1 MYSQKMK
8 ADVIAAYY
16 QGSTITELSKKYGIS
31 QMTVRRWITPKPQ
44 EKAIPFKKERF
55 SVGKVLMPHV
65 RELLMSQYRARI
77 HSVTAAVIY
86 GELKKIEALEG
97 LNFSQKTVS
106 RIVQRYKQEIEQEIE
121 QERAKNH
128 LKFQADP
135 GSAQV
140 DFGFVNVLHNK
151 KDIKLVLLALAFPY
165 SNMRYGWLL
174 PANNFECF
182 AYGLQRLFTDVG
194 GVPHTLHFDK
204 GNIDSTGAKSIFKD
218 NYQKFR
224 QYFHFKDEFC
234 NSASGNE
241 QGSVGSVERAVSFL
255 RNRFFGEAQPFDGDF
270 EARNLTLLD
279 EVKLLEDDIRPNTD
293 KTIRELFEVDRQHL
307 LELPAEPFE
316 AFSTALVTPD
326 RYGCIRFDGQLYQV
340 THDSRR
346 QMLVRAT
353 WNQIKV
359 YEYVLSAEL
368 SMLAPVPN
376 PEQNEEQYMA
386 PKTSTTSIKLVATL
400 PRRYDNLWTEG

>member
-16 QGSTITELSKKYGIS
+16 QGSTINELSKKYGIS

-44 EKAIPFKKERF
+44 DKAIPFKKERF

-65 RELLMSQYRARI
+65 RELLMSQYRTRI

-86 GELKKIEALEG
+86 EDLKKIEALAG
-97 LNFSQKTVS
+97 LDFSQKTVR
-106 RIVQRYKQEIEQEIE
+106 RIVQRYKQEMEQA
-121 QERAKNH
+121 RANNYLH
-128 LKFQADP
+128 LQAEP

-140 DFGFVNVLHNK
+140 DFGFVNVFHNQK
-151 KDIKLVLLALAFPY
+151 GLRLVLLTLGFPY
-165 SNMRYGWLL
+165 SHKHYGWLL
-174 PANNFECF
+174 PAINFECF
-182 AYGLQRLFTDVG
+182 AYGLQRLFTAIG
-194 GVPHTLHFDK
+194 GVPHTLRFAQD
-204 GNIDSTGAKSIFKD
+204 NIASTGAKGIFTD

-224 QYFHFKDEFC
+224 QHFHFKDELC
-234 NSASGNE
+234 CPASGNE
-241 QGSVGSVERAVSFL
+241 KGSGELAVSFL
-255 RNRFFGEAQPFDGDF
+255 RNRFFGEAQSFDGDF

-316 AFSTALVTPD
+316 AFSTAQVMPD
-326 RYGCIRFDGQLYQV
+326 RYGFIRFDGNRYLV
-340 THDSRR
+340 AHDYRR

-353 WNQIKV
+353 WNQLKI
-359 YEYVLSAEL
+359 YEFVINAEL
-368 SMLAPVPN
+368 SMLAPDPY

-400 PRRYDNLWTEG
+400 PRRYDNLWTEV